1 MSKRFKH
8 CILHIGTEK
17 TGTSTLQNFLTFNRK
32 KILKDGI
39 FFPEHFNEGEGSQW
53 EYVAASIGN
62 PWTQDV
68 GKAFGITDQKSHSH
82 FLNSFTKDLERQ
94 FSKNTNAQTLLIS
107 SEHFHSRLSTKN
119 MVQKLKDFL
128 DPWVENFEIIV
139 YFRRQDELARSHF
152 STRIKSGYQGN
163 DPILPQ
169 IGKLHS
175 YYQYDA
181 LIDRW
186 AQVFGKQA
194 LTVGLYP
201 KIMASEGT
209 ILYDF
214 CRKSNIRLFGKKMPD
229 HVNHSVNAAGLRFI
243 QTMNAFLEDRPKPQ
257 NAKLR
262 SEIIGLVTELFSG
275 PMYVIDKKIAMALVK
290 PFEEGNEIIRQ
301 QFFPDQPSPLF
312 SNNYD
317 QYPETAENLTDNYA
331 QAVKIAVT
339 MWEHTFFTYRPRLTS
354 RISKS
359 IKRYFSRG
367 RR

>member
-1 MSKRFKH
+1 M
-8 CILHIGTEK
+8 
-17 TGTSTLQNFLTFNRK
+17 
-32 KILKDGI
+32 
-39 FFPEHFNEGEGSQW
+39 
-53 EYVAASIGN
+53 
-62 PWTQDV
+62 
-68 GKAFGITDQKSHSH
+68 
-82 FLNSFTKDLERQ
+82 
-94 FSKNTNAQTLLIS
+94 
-107 SEHFHSRLSTKN
+107 
-119 MVQKLKDFL
+119 
-128 DPWVENFEIIV
+128 VENFKIIV

-339 MWEHTFFTYRPRLTS
+339 MWEHTFFTYRPGLTS
-354 RISKS
+354 RISKG

>member
-17 TGTSTLQNFLTFNRK
+17 TGTSTLQNFLKFNRK

-39 FFPEHFNEGEGSQW
+39 FFPQHFNDGEGSQW
-53 EYVAASIGN
+53 EYVAASIN
-62 PWTQDV
+62 NSWVQDI
-68 GKAFGITDQKSHSH
+68 GKAFGIKDQEDHAI
-82 FLNSFTKDLERQ
+82 FLDTLTKDLERQ
-94 FSKNTNAQTLLIS
+94 FANNTKVETLLIS
-107 SEHFHSRLSTKN
+107 SEHFHSRLSTQN
-119 MVQKLKDFL
+119 MVQKLKEFL
-128 DPWVENFEIIV
+128 DPWVENFEVIV

-163 DPILPQ
+163 DPVLPQ

-175 YYQYDA
+175 YYQYDE
-181 LIDRW
+181 LVKRW
-186 AQVFGKQA
+186 GKVFGKQA

-201 KIMASEGT
+201 KIMDAEGT

-214 CRKSNIRLFGKKMPD
+214 CRKCNIRLFGKKMPD
-229 HVNHSVNAAGLRFI
+229 HVNNSVNAAGLRFI
-243 QTMNAFLEDRPKPQ
+243 QTMNAFLDERPKPR

-275 PMYVIDKKIAMALVK
+275 PMYVLDKKTAMAFVQ

-301 QFFPDQPSPLF
+301 QFFPEQEDLLF

-317 QYPETAENLTDNYA
+317 HYPEKAESLTDEYV
-331 QAVKIAVT
+331 QAVQIAVT
-339 MWEHTFFTYRPRLTS
+339 MWEQTFFTHRTRLTS
-354 RISKS
+354 KISKRL
-359 IKRYFSRG
+359 KRYFFKV